1 MDGGL
6 ECTKDKVVSIGFH
19 AFTNEE
25 SIKLTCKVF
34 PETKMT
40 KHWAI
45 IPKGSKYF
53 LGKDGNEIV
62 SNKLIIFRT
71 REDFREYRRNQK

>member
-53 LGKDGNEIV
+53 LAEDKDEIV
-62 SNKLIIFRT
+62 SNKLIIFKT